1 MCQIIT
7 HYAVCIFAHHLA
19 QLLGDDRQFLT
30 YQKLY
35 RQSEI
40 DMQVLAKLSHLPLRL
55 N

>member
-40 DMQVLAKLSHLPLRL
+40 YMRVQVKPLHLPLRL
-55 N
+55 T